1 MSNRR
6 LDLGATD
13 PVDELRFEPVSPKY
27 RSVQIISAAIAYS
40 LTAAFALLL
49 LELPTPLWCV
59 AAEAAIVLAFLINL
73 IILRKAYLVKGYALR
88 EHDITYRSG
97 VIFPKTTTVPFSRV
111 QQVSISRNPVSKL
124 FNLCALDIVNGAQGL
139 SSLTVKGLTPEKAE
153 TIKSII
159 TRRLNN
165 GHD

>member
-6 LDLGATD
+6 LDLETTD

-27 RSVQIISAAIAYS
+27 RSVQIISAAIAYA

-59 AAEAAIVLAFLINL
+59 AAEAAIVLTFLINL

-165 GHD
+165 GYD